1 MYSQKLI
8 LFLVAANDVRTS
20 ATKTLGES
28 ISDLLKQGLQI
39 SSRLYTSYLLNYFNE
54 TNLTKQ
60 TVISYLVISKLD
72 KQQQDITAIKNHLIS
87 AVDVDLDTI
96 ESLLPSGNRLNTSAE
111 VEEFQDSLDDDSK
124 KKLVRNQ
131 MHIVYAKCMF
141 TKIIMRK
148 LKRSKMV
155 DM

>member
-1 MYSQKLI
+1 M
-8 LFLVAANDVRTS
+8 
-20 ATKTLGES
+20 
-28 ISDLLKQGLQI
+28 
-39 SSRLYTSYLLNYFNE
+39 
-54 TNLTKQ
+54 
-60 TVISYLVISKLD
+60 
-72 KQQQDITAIKNHLIS
+72 
-87 AVDVDLDTI
+87 DVDLDTI
-96 ESLLPSGNRLNTSAE
+96 ESLLPSGNRLNTPAE